1 MATPAESQSDKHELR
16 EFKKFT
22 ELTESELEERK
33 LLASFVS
40 NMCKCVL
47 QTSLYTRDHPQARA
61 GVDLTFQ
68 AMEAISDSFGEFTFI
83 VSSWKEEEA
92 GMAIEGLFDEPTD
105 LGQIVTGTA
114 GEHFEAKLYSFC
126 KRNRLISFSIKNTI
140 TQDEFHRFI
149 AVFVEFHVDSAS
161 TVLMQEYG
169 QDASGPDFTEKLLKE
184 NVINVPIVCEQDMLE
199 AKRRIPWRVRV
210 ALSRLKKDLSMIPIY
225 AQASAMELRAAKL
238 RLLRDILRP
247 LRQGSHLRDL
257 FVNLD
262 LISDAIAEF
271 EGVDLEVDIMDA
283 LSVDR
288 ALELTRQLLKEKSRI
303 ENPTLAGDSQLSNI
317 PDVEETISRQLTLLG
332 VVLGHSEETDQAEEM
347 LRDLYLIGAIG
358 ADLLPR
364 TMREQVSMERWTA
377 SFLNDSKGFLTLFSQ
392 IEISTAYLQQLPNL
406 ISIIPQLIELQ
417 KFSDAKAIIEML
429 REHRDPSNTDGFP
442 GRAEAVSHAMENLN
456 NEEVVKL
463 LVEAARTAP
472 PDVREILSQ
481 LFVALGRSAVPAL
494 VLVLDRSE
502 RRDILNETGLTFIA
516 MGKEAVEPLVEVLNT
531 GGLRR
536 DTACSIINVL
546 SQLGDENTG
555 ASLSRYTR
563 HPQWQVRHAAIQAIF
578 QLLGPNAIDPLISAL
593 DDREPNVARHAIHL
607 LERLRSRKLTLV
619 LKLIDVLNPPE
630 ESEIRRDS
638 SVVAAAVA
646 LLASLGN
653 LQLGDELG
661 TVEEQLLECF
671 DRHGQNK
678 MLAMLKRSRDES
690 SVAIR
695 EALCKALG
703 TLGDEMS
710 LDRLEDT
717 GDEPSPL
724 IRKHMARAYRAIE
737 ARLDAE

>member
-1 MATPAESQSDKHELR
+1 MARSAEPQSDKHELR
-16 EFKKFT
+16 KFKKYT

-33 LLASFVS
+33 LLASFIS
-40 NMCKCVL
+40 SLCKCVL

-83 VSSWKEEEA
+83 VSSWKEEAA
-92 GMAIEGLFDEPTD
+92 GVAIEGLFEDPID
-105 LGQIVTGTA
+105 LSQIVTGTA
-114 GEHFEAKLYSFC
+114 GEHFEGKLHSFC

-140 TQDEFHRFI
+140 QQDEFHRFV

-169 QDASGPDFTEKLLKE
+169 QDASGPNFTEKLLKE
-184 NVINVPIVCEQDMLE
+184 NVINVPIVSEQDMLA

-225 AQASAMELRAAKL
+225 AEASAMELRGAKL

-303 ENPTLAGDSQLSNI
+303 ENPSLAGDSQLKNI
-317 PDVEETISRQLTLLG
+317 PDVEQTIGRQLRLLG
-332 VVLGHSEETDQAEEM
+332 VVLGHMEEPEKTEPV
-347 LRDLYLIGAIG
+347 LRELFLVGAIG
-358 ADLLPR
+358 SDLLPR
-364 TMREQVSMERWTA
+364 SMRELVSMERWTA
-377 SFLNDSKGFLTLFSQ
+377 SFLQDSQGFLTLFSQ
-392 IEISTAYLQQLPNL
+392 IEVSAAYLQQLPNL
-406 ISIIPQLIELQ
+406 ISIIPQLIQLQ
-417 KFSDAKAIIEML
+417 KYADAKAIVEML
-429 REHRDPSNTDGFP
+429 REHRDPENTTGFS
-442 GRAEAVSHAMENLN
+442 GRAEAVTHAMENLN

-463 LVEAARTAP
+463 LVEAARTAS

-516 MGKEAVEPLVEVLNT
+516 MGKEAVEPLVDVLNA

-546 SQLGDENTG
+546 TQLGDESTG
-555 ASLSRYTR
+555 TSLARYTR
-563 HPQWQVRHAAIQAIF
+563 HPKWQVRHTTIQAIF
-578 QLLGPNAIDPLISAL
+578 QLQGSDAINTLIEAL
-593 DDREPNVARHAIHL
+593 DDREPNVARHAIQL
-607 LERLRSRKLTLV
+607 LSRLKSRKLSLV
-619 LKLIDVLNPPE
+619 LKLIDVVNPPE
-630 ESEIRRDS
+630 GSDVQRDS
-638 SVVAAAVA
+638 SVVIAAIG
-646 LLASLGN
+646 LLANLGN
-653 LQLGDELG
+653 LSLGEELG
-661 TVEEQLLECF
+661 TVEEQLLACF
-671 DRHGQNK
+671 DQHGQSK
-678 MLAMLKRSRDES
+678 MLAMLKRNRDDS
-690 SVAIR
+690 ALAIR
-695 EALCKALG
+695 EALCQALG
-703 TLGDEMS
+703 ALGDEMS
-710 LDRLEDT
+710 LDRLDDT
-717 GDEPSPL
+717 SDEPSPL
-724 IRKHMARAYRAIE
+724 IRKHMDRAYRAIE
-737 ARLDAE
+737 SRLDAG

>member
-1 MATPAESQSDKHELR
+1 MSAQPTSDKHELQA
-16 EFKKFT
+16 FKKYT

-33 LLASFVS
+33 LLASFIS

-83 VSSWKEEEA
+83 VSSWKEEAA
-92 GMAIEGLFDEPTD
+92 GMAIEGLFDDPVD
-105 LGQIVTGTA
+105 LSQIVTGTA
-114 GEHFEAKLYSFC
+114 GEHFETKLHSFC

-140 TQDEFHRFI
+140 EQEEFHRFV

-169 QDASGPDFTEKLLKE
+169 QDASGPNFTEKLLKE

-199 AKRRIPWRVRV
+199 AQRRIPWRVRV

-225 AQASAMELRAAKL
+225 AEASAMELRSAKL

-262 LISDAIAEF
+262 LISDAIEEF

-283 LSVDR
+283 LSIDR
-288 ALELTRQLLKEKSRI
+288 ALELARQLLKEKSRL

-317 PDVEETISRQLTLLG
+317 PDVEQTIARQLRLLG
-332 VVLGHSEETDQAEEM
+332 VVLGHSDEPEKAEQM

-358 ADLLPR
+358 AELLPR

-377 SFLNDSKGFLTLFSQ
+377 AFLKDSQGFLTLFSQ
-392 IEISTAYLQQLPNL
+392 IEVASAYLQQLPNL

-417 KFSDAKAIIEML
+417 KFADAKAIIEMM
-429 REHRDPSNTDGFP
+429 REHRDPNTTSGFP
-442 GRAEAVSHAMENLN
+442 GRAKAVSQAMENLD

-516 MGKEAVEPLVEVLNT
+516 MGQEAVDPLVEVLNA

-546 SQLGDENTG
+546 SQLGDQGTG
-555 ASLSRYTR
+555 DALNRYAR
-563 HPQWQVRHAAIQAIF
+563 HPQWQVRHTTLQAIF
-578 QLLGPNAIDPLISAL
+578 QLKGANAINTLIDAL
-593 DDREPNVARHAIHL
+593 DDREPKVARHAIQL
-607 LERLRSRKLTLV
+607 LERLKSRKLSLV

-630 ESEIRRDS
+630 ESETQRDS
-638 SVVAAAVA
+638 SVITAAIG
-646 LLASLGN
+646 LLANLGN
-653 LQLGDELG
+653 LDLGEELG

-671 DRHGQNK
+671 DRHGQSK
-678 MLAMLKRSRDES
+678 MLAMLKRNRDDA

-710 LDRLEDT
+710 LDRLEDVS
-717 GDEPSPL
+717 DEPSPL
-724 IRKHMARAYRAIE
+724 IRKHMDRAFRAIE